1 MGSTSLLSI
10 YATAADFLYRLSA
23 AGKVVMMWT
32 YMDCILKE
40 KRKWGKAVWIS
51 KKKFRA
57 LESRVS
63 ELEKAIKKA
72 QSQKKSPEELIN
84 IVKEEFY
91 TKPGTYSFCAKIRNH
106 VLFDGMMER

>member
-1 MGSTSLLSI
+1 
-10 YATAADFLYRLSA
+10 
-23 AGKVVMMWT
+23 
-32 YMDCILKE
+32 MDCILKE
-40 KRKWGKAVWIS
+40 KRKWGKTVWIS

-72 QSQKKSPEELIN
+72 QSQKKSTEELIN

-91 TKPGTYSFCAKIRNH
+91 TKPETYSFCAKIRNH
-106 VLFDGMMER
+106 VLFDEMMER

>member
-1 MGSTSLLSI
+1 M
-10 YATAADFLYRLSA
+10 
-23 AGKVVMMWT
+23 
-32 YMDCILKE
+32 
-40 KRKWGKAVWIS
+40 WIS

-72 QSQKKSPEELIN
+72 QSQKKSTEELIN
-84 IVKEEFY
+84 TVKEEFY

-106 VLFDGMMER
+106 VILDEIMERRK